1 MVLTKKCKRCGET
14 KPRDQFGKLTK
25 AKTGCQAHCK
35 VCRSETARLSSDAR
49 AAYKKDYYAA
59 NREAVLASQ
68 KAYRDTHPEKIKE
81 QEAAKYIKH
90 GERIRAYASAYQK
103 ANPESNREASKRY
116 RQRTP
121 GKQCAKS
128 AKYRA
133 RKLQATPKWADTEFE
148 QFFLQEIYH
157 LSQLRSASGTEYHVD
172 HIVPFV
178 SKFVCGLHCAA
189 NLRVIPGAENCVKSN
204 KYWPD
209 MW

>member
-1 MVLTKKCKRCGET
+1 MELVKKCKRCGET
-14 KPRDQFGKLTK
+14 KPRNLFAKSSK
-25 AKTGCQAHCK
+25 SKTGCQSHCK
-35 VCRSETARLSSDAR
+35 SCRSAAALLNSEVNKAKSKAWYEANKERVLEEQRLDR
-49 AAYKKDYYAA
+49 ANNPGKYK
-59 NREAVLASQ
+59 
-68 KAYRDTHPEKIKE
+68 EK
-81 QEAAKYIKH
+81 EAAKYVKH
-90 GERIRAYASAYQK
+90 RERILAYASAYQK
-103 ANPESNREASKRY
+103 AKPESNREASKRY

-133 RKLQATPKWADTEFE
+133 RKLQATPEWANSEFE

-157 LSQLRSASGTEYHVD
+157 LSQLRSASGAEHHVD

-189 NLRVIPGAENCVKSN
+189 NLRVIPGAENCSKGN